1 MTVNGTARTAS
12 RDEAPKTAPTTAMV
26 LAAGLGTRMRP
37 ITDTIPKPLVAIAGL
52 PLIDRALD
60 RLSEAGV
67 TRAVVNVHYLAD
79 RIEAHLAGRTAPRVA
94 FSDER
99 DGLLETGGG
108 VAKAL
113 PLLGPDPFY
122 LLNTDSMWV
131 DGARPLLDRL
141 AERWDGERMDA
152 LLAVA
157 PTVASS
163 GYSGTGDFLL
173 DSDGRLSRRPE
184 RITAPFV
191 YTGIAIL
198 SPALF
203 KTVPDGAFSLN
214 VVFDEAIAAE
224 RLFGIRLDGIWMHVG
239 TPPAIAEAEAALAES
254 AL

>member
-1 MTVNGTARTAS
+1 MTVNGTGRGAAPDT
-12 RDEAPKTAPTTAMV
+12 APKTAMV

-37 ITDTIPKPLVAIAGL
+37 ITDKIPKPLVEIAGL

-67 TRAVVNVHYLAD
+67 ARAVVNVHYLAD
-79 RIEAHLAGRTAPRVA
+79 QIEAHLAQRTAPKVE

-99 DGLLETGGG
+99 DDLLETGGG
-108 VAKAL
+108 IAKAL

-141 AERWDGERMDA
+141 AERWDGARMDA

-173 DSDGRLSRRPE
+173 DADGRLSRRPE

-198 SPALF
+198 SPTLF
-203 KTVPDGAFSLN
+203 EATPDGAFSLN
-214 VVFDEAIAAE
+214 VVFDAAIATE
-224 RLFGIRLDGIWMHVG
+224 RLFGIRLDGMWMHVG